1 MKLDREK
8 RAVIVTGAG
17 SGIGYALTLRLLEEG
32 YPVSAWDMA
41 EGGLASIAHHRLS
54 FYKLDV
60 RDKFSIDQAVKQTL
74 SVSGAIGGLVA
85 CAAVYKSQPF
95 LALSETEWDRAFDIN
110 LKGSLLVCQVV
121 LPAMRKQGFG
131 SIVLFSSM
139 IARSGAVS
147 GAHYAA
153 TKGGILG
160 LARSL
165 ALEVAQD
172 NIRVNVVSPGITD
185 TPQPRGNMRE
195 ADMYAKGSG
204 IPLKRIGSPKDM
216 AEGALFLLRE
226 ESSFM
231 TGQDLR
237 INGGALLF

>member
-8 RAVIVTGAG
+8 RTVIVTGAG

-32 YPVSAWDMA
+32 YPVSAWDIA
-41 EGGLASIAHHRLS
+41 AGGLASITHHRLS

-60 RDKFSIDQAVKQTL
+60 RDKRSIEQAVRQTL
-74 SVSGAIGGLVA
+74 NVSGAIGGLVA
-85 CAAVYKSQPF
+85 CAAIYKAKPF
-95 LALSETEWDRAFDIN
+95 LALSESEWDQAFDIN
-110 LKGSLLVCQVV
+110 LKGFLLVCQAV
-121 LPAMRKQGFG
+121 LPAMRELGFG

-165 ALEVAQD
+165 ALEVARE

-195 ADMYAKGSG
+195 EDMYAKGNG
-204 IPLKRIGSPKDM
+204 IPLKRIGSPEDM